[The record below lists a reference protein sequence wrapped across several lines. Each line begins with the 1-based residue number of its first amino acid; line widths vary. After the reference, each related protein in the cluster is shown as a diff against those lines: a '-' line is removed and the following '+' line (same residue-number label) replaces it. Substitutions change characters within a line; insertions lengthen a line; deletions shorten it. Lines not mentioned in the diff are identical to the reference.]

1 MNKATVFY
9 RLPNTNQIVKRSGLI
24 ENDLKPISFENNI
37 SQEVFYIAP
46 FNEANRAFHCVLNK
60 EIEKFEVISYSKNN
74 KNQYDLETQFIA
86 KTQKAI
92 DLMSTSNSLTKV
104 VLARCFKQNINYEIN
119 INVYFLNLCLS
130 YPNAF
135 VYAISSSVTG
145 TWVAASP
152 ELLLKVNE
160 NNIETTALAGT
171 LHINA
176 DLNWTQKERD
186 EQHKVEIYIEELAK
200 KHQLE
205 IKNKTGPETINA
217 GNIKHIITNYT
228 LEKQKNKT
236 NLFLTEL
243 NPTPALAGLPK
254 LAALDFIKENENLNR
269 GFYSGLVGIKQKNTT
284 SLFVNIRCM
293 EIFKNHIHAYA
304 GCGIT
309 KLSNPNKEWQETENK
324 LQTLLK
330 HLT

>member
-1 MNKATVFY
+1 LNKATVFY

-186 EQHKVEIYIEELAK
+186 EQHKVEIYIDGG
-200 KHQLE
+200 
-205 IKNKTGPETINA
+205 IM
-217 GNIKHIITNYT
+217 
-228 LEKQKNKT
+228 
-236 NLFLTEL
+236 
-243 NPTPALAGLPK
+243 
-254 LAALDFIKENENLNR
+254 
-269 GFYSGLVGIKQKNTT
+269 SGLDALGAIALGAKAVFIGRAYLYGAMANGEAGIEQVIEIMRREFENGMALSGATNIAEVRKNGAR
-284 SLFVNIRCM
+284 IR
-293 EIFKNHIHAYA
+293 N
-304 GCGIT
+304 
-309 KLSNPNKEWQETENK
+309 
-324 LQTLLK
+324 
-330 HLT
+330 